1 MKMKHQF
8 LIPIIFIVLLPFC
21 TLAQEDSTLN
31 LTLKDAQEYAVINN
45 LNMENA
51 RLDIEAAEKKVW
63 ETTAIGLPQINGSV
77 DYQHIP
83 GELPTASFTDSSSMQ
98 LYDYIFTALQT
109 LEAQHSGVNIGE
121 VPSMDAGE
129 PFTLGVKNST
139 TYGATVSQLIFSG
152 EYLVGLQA
160 SKTYLQIS
168 KLSHEKQ
175 EIELRSNVLNSYV
188 SILVLQNNLKII
200 NSSIENMQILVNET
214 KQMSNQGFLE
224 STDVDQL
231 QITLNSLINSQKTVQ
246 RQVEISY
253 MLFKIVLGA
262 DLTTAIN
269 LTQDLPSVY
278 DQIVERPVKTEF
290 DITNNVDYKM
300 LDNQVKV
307 SELSLKREKTK
318 YLPTISAFYSYTDKT
333 NKASFDFTINHIIG
347 VNASVPIFS
356 SFQRNAQVQQAKIE
370 YEKTLN
376 NQTLLER
383 NLNIQAQQL
392 RFNFESALEKYI
404 VADQNVDL
412 SKRVFENTSQKYK
425 QGMVSSM
432 DLTQANNTYLQTE
445 SDKINALMELIK
457 TKIELEKILNEL

>member
-1 MKMKHQF
+1 MKHQF
-8 LIPIIFIVLLPFC
+8 LIPVIFILLIPFC
-21 TLAQEDSTLN
+21 SLGQQDSTLN
-31 LTLKDAQEYAVINN
+31 LTLKDAQEYAVVNN
-45 LNMENA
+45 LTLENA

-63 ETTAIGLPQINGSV
+63 ETTAIGLPQINGNI
-77 DYQHIP
+77 DYQYIP
-83 GELPTASFTDSSSMQ
+83 GEIPTANFTDSSSMQ
-98 LYDYIFTALQT
+98 LYDYIFTSLQM
-109 LEAQHSGVNIGE
+109 LEAQHPGVDIGN
-121 VPSMDAGE
+121 VPTIDAGE
-129 PFTLGVKNST
+129 PFALGVKNST

-175 EIELRSNVLNSYV
+175 EIELRANVLNSYV
-188 SILVLQNNLKII
+188 SILILENNLNII
-200 NSSIENMQILVNET
+200 NSSIENMQLLVNET
-214 KQMSNQGFLE
+214 KQMSEQGFLE

-231 QITLNSLINSQKTVQ
+231 QISLNSLINSKKTVQ
-246 RQVEISY
+246 RQIDISY
-253 MLFKIVLGA
+253 MLFKILLGS
-262 DLTTAIN
+262 DLNNTIN
-269 LTQDLPSVY
+269 LTQDLTSVY
-278 DQIVERPVKTEF
+278 DQIVGRPVNTEF
-290 DITNNVDYKM
+290 DITNNVDFKM

-318 YLPTISAFYSYTDKT
+318 YLPTISAFYAYTDKT

-347 VNASVPIFS
+347 VNVSVPVFS

-392 RFNFESALEKYI
+392 RFNFESALEKYA
-404 VADQNVDL
+404 VTDQNVDL
-412 SKRVFENTSQKYK
+412 SKRVYEKTSKKYK

-432 DLTQANNTYLQTE
+432 DLTQANNTYLQAE
-445 SDKINALMELIK
+445 SDKINALMELVG
-457 TKIELEKILNEL
+457 TKIKLEKILNEL